1 MLNIAVQFWFQF
13 EQDTIFG
20 AMISKLILLIVA
32 VVALQATIAKQNKHC
47 FQGTDPAGKFK
58 QTEFFI
64 IWVKMVI
71 ECYL

>member
-1 MLNIAVQFWFQF
+1 
-13 EQDTIFG
+13 
-20 AMISKLILLIVA
+20 MISKLILLIVA

-58 QTEFFI
+58 QTKFFI